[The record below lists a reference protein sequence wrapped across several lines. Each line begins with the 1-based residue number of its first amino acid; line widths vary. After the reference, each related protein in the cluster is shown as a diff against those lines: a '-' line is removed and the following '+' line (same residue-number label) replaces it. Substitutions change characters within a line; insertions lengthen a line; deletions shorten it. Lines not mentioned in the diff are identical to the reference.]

1 MRGSL
6 FGCILQAELQ
16 KNEMRKFIGGP
27 MLRCFLPVF
36 IALFALVFSGGWVHA
51 QSLSDLNVSA
61 FESLSKGEAKRAP
74 TSPFAPSVSTAED
87 LTLEDLVL
95 TGIVM
100 NESRAYALIS
110 GYLVERGDRIG
121 GFKVDVI
128 EKGRVILRRMDEVY
142 VLTMGGL

>member
-1 MRGSL
+1 
-6 FGCILQAELQ
+6 
-16 KNEMRKFIGGP
+16 
-27 MLRCFLPVF
+27 MLRCFSLVF
-36 IALFALVFSGGWVHA
+36 IVALVLISLSGATRA
-51 QSLSDLNVSA
+51 QPLSDLNVSA
-61 FESLSKGEAKRAP
+61 FENLSKGEAKRAP

-95 TGIVM
+95 TGIAM

-110 GYLVERGDRIG
+110 GYLVGRGDRIG
-121 GFKVDVI
+121 GFKVDAI